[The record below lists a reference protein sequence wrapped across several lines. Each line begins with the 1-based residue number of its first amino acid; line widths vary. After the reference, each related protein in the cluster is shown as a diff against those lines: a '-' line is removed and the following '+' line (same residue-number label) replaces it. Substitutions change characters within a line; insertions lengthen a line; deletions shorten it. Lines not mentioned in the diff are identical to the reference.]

1 MSLVSVVFLGL
12 LGQGLAQTRS
22 LTLDEMFQL
31 ADQNNNRIR
40 LYDLAIS
47 EAEQGVKVAC
57 NDRLPSIQA
66 HVELNYIG
74 DGVMTD
80 RNFAHAVHADMP
92 HFGNSFVLK
101 ASQVIYAGGAV
112 AKGIERSRLQKKE
125 AELEYVENRQDIRFL
140 LAGYYLDLFQLNN
153 QKRVYES
160 NISQTRLLVKDM
172 KASYR
177 QGTALKSDITR
188 YELQLQSLELSLTSV
203 KDKIDVL
210 SHKLATAVGLEPDV
224 LILPD
229 TTELLKFNVENRT
242 EEDWLLEIHHT
253 PSVRLADI
261 RIEQEKNKQDLI
273 RAERRP
279 KISLVA
285 ANDFTGPILI
295 EVPPLN
301 NNFTYWYAGV
311 GISYNIDALFKSKRK
326 LKQAQLA
333 TRKME
338 EARRVAEEE
347 AENDIH
353 AAYVNLNEAYIR
365 LRTQKKSVQLVHE
378 NFNIVRQRYV
388 NGLALITDMLNA
400 VSLNWCVFIGILAGA
415 GVVFYRQVV
424 LRKGYKL
431 LITVGF
437 MLIVVYQYYMY
448 FLIHPNLNIESL
460 YIPNFLKGLGHGILY
475 ISLTIYV
482 AKTVPF
488 EHFFQGL
495 CVLSFI
501 RTSIAT
507 PLGTAIL
514 NRWLKYMQQD
524 NIGLI
529 SRKMDLVKEWM
540 PDVSIQQLYEEVT
553 RQTLLTSLKE
563 LFGAVCIVGTIFLLF
578 LLSQKVWRKLLRYV
592 RRNHPRYIQL
602 LKRSQ
607 PAQ

>member
-1 MSLVSVVFLGL
+1 M
-12 LGQGLAQTRS
+12 
-22 LTLDEMFQL
+22 
-31 ADQNNNRIR
+31 
-40 LYDLAIS
+40 YDLAIS

-92 HFGNSFVLK
+92 HLGNSFVLK

-112 AKGIERSRLQKKE
+112 AKEIERSKLQKKE

-338 EARRVAEEE
+338 ETRRVAEEE

-353 AAYVNLNEAYIR
+353 ATYVNLNEAYIR
-365 LRTQKKSVQLVHE
+365 LRTQKKSVQLAHE

-388 NGLALITDMLNA
+388 NGLALITDMLDASNTQLDMELQLA
-400 VSLNWCVFIGILAGA
+400 NYQIGIL
-415 GVVFYRQVV
+415 
-424 LRKGYKL
+424 
-431 LITVGF
+431 
-437 MLIVVYQYYMY
+437 YQYY
-448 FLIHPNLNIESL
+448 
-460 YIPNFLKGLGHGILY
+460 
-475 ISLTIYV
+475 
-482 AKTVPF
+482 
-488 EHFFQGL
+488 
-495 CVLSFI
+495 
-501 RTSIAT
+501 
-507 PLGTAIL
+507 
-514 NRWLKYMQQD
+514 
-524 NIGLI
+524 
-529 SRKMDLVKEWM
+529 
-540 PDVSIQQLYEEVT
+540 
-553 RQTLLTSLKE
+553 
-563 LFGAVCIVGTIFLLF
+563 
-578 LLSQKVWRKLLRYV
+578 
-592 RRNHPRYIQL
+592 L
-602 LKRSQ
+602 LKKLTGNL
-607 PAQ
+607 

>member
-1 MSLVSVVFLGL
+1 M
-12 LGQGLAQTRS
+12 GQGLAQTRS

-92 HFGNSFVLK
+92 HLGNSFVLK

-112 AKGIERSRLQKKE
+112 AKGIERSKLQKKE
-125 AELEYVENRQDIRFL
+125 AELEYVETRQDIRFL

-210 SHKLATAVGLEPDV
+210 SHKLAIAVGLEPDV

-365 LRTQKKSVQLVHE
+365 LRTQKKSVQLAHE

-388 NGLALITDMLNA
+388 NGLALITDMLDASNTQLDMELQLA
-400 VSLNWCVFIGILAGA
+400 NYQIGIL
-415 GVVFYRQVV
+415 
-424 LRKGYKL
+424 
-431 LITVGF
+431 
-437 MLIVVYQYYMY
+437 YQYY
-448 FLIHPNLNIESL
+448 
-460 YIPNFLKGLGHGILY
+460 
-475 ISLTIYV
+475 
-482 AKTVPF
+482 
-488 EHFFQGL
+488 
-495 CVLSFI
+495 
-501 RTSIAT
+501 
-507 PLGTAIL
+507 
-514 NRWLKYMQQD
+514 
-524 NIGLI
+524 
-529 SRKMDLVKEWM
+529 
-540 PDVSIQQLYEEVT
+540 
-553 RQTLLTSLKE
+553 
-563 LFGAVCIVGTIFLLF
+563 
-578 LLSQKVWRKLLRYV
+578 
-592 RRNHPRYIQL
+592 L
-602 LKRSQ
+602 LKKLTGNL
-607 PAQ
+607 